1 MLDTNEDVST
11 TVSSKHSETVQTIQ
25 ILLCECS
32 S

>member
-1 MLDTNEDVST
+1 MLHTNEDVST
-11 TVSSKHSETVQTIQ
+11 TVSSKNSETVQTFQ